1 MDLRFL
7 LMLREIDVWE
17 FSWRKKKNLAILKVS
32 RQWLLL
38 VVELERESND
48 VEEATIRKRDN
59 RRRHET
65 SPFLSVTLEFPR
77 MICSAWPI
85 ERQSK
90 TLELNN
96 LIYKMRIFI
105 TFGWHPGH
113 PSHSHIS
120 FQKAS
125 KNCTYKTSKK
135 PNLTNFGT
143 ILMFFFSY
151 LSENST
157 LLNQF
162 WQNILKNFLSNWIKK
177 DEFLNKIWTFS

>member
-1 MDLRFL
+1 MCENSPGER
-7 LMLREIDVWE
+7 
-17 FSWRKKKNLAILKVS
+17 KKNLAILKVS

-113 PSHSHIS
+113 PGHSHIS

-135 PNLTNFGT
+135 PNLTNFGK
-143 ILMFFFSY
+143 ILMFFFFHICPKIQLYWTNFDKIFWRTFCQIGLKRMNFWTKSGR
-151 LSENST
+151 LE
-157 LLNQF
+157 QF
-162 WQNILKNFLSNWIKK
+162 S
-177 DEFLNKIWTFS
+177 

>member
-1 MDLRFL
+1 MSCFLTSYESLRSVWKLVKLCIRVDEFNGPQISSNASGDRCVRIL
-7 LMLREIDVWE
+7 LEKE
-17 FSWRKKKNLAILKVS
+17 KKNLAILKVS

-113 PSHSHIS
+113 P
-120 FQKAS
+120 
-125 KNCTYKTSKK
+125 
-135 PNLTNFGT
+135 
-143 ILMFFFSY
+143 
-151 LSENST
+151 
-157 LLNQF
+157 
-162 WQNILKNFLSNWIKK
+162 NILF
-177 DEFLNKIWTFS
+177 

>member
-105 TFGWHPGH
+105 TFGWHLGHPGH
-113 PSHSHIS
+113 FIPKSIKKLHLQNIK
-120 FQKAS
+120 KA
-125 KNCTYKTSKK
+125 KFDQFWD
-135 PNLTNFGT
+135 NFK
-143 ILMFFFSY
+143 FFFSY
-151 LSENST
+151 LPENST